1 MTPDPSAALAR
12 ACTRIALTRMAGLPM
27 CNPALGVE
35 ALGFGRLRLDEDET
49 GWLGVLV
56 PPWCMN
62 LVWRPDDPARVARVG
77 RTRAHRLGSDDYV
90 FIGAHEDGVG
100 AWEACSLFS
109 PMFEFRDMAAARA
122 VALEVARLLHA
133 RRDEAPAQPARRR
146 FLLRTPAQ
154 AQAQA

>member
-1 MTPDPSAALAR
+1 MTPDPSAALAQ
-12 ACTRIALTRMAGLPM
+12 AYNRIAHTRMAGLPM

-35 ALGFGRLRLDEDET
+35 ALGFGRLRLGEDEA

-56 PPWCMN
+56 TPWCMN
-62 LVWRPDDPARVARVG
+62 LVWQADDAARLARVG
-77 RTRAHRLGSDDYV
+77 RTRVHRLGSDDYA
-90 FIGAHEDGVG
+90 FIGAREDEVG

-109 PMFEFRDMAAARA
+109 PMFEFRDMAVARA

-154 AQAQA
+154 APA